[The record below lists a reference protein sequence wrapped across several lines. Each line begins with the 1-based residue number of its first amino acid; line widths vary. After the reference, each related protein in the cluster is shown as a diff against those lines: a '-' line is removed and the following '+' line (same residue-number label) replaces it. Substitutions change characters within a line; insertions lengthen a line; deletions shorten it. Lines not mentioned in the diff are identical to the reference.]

1 MKKIKLFTYNNQST
15 ITSIFGSGE
24 NKFAHLEQDVNDFL
38 SKDGT
43 EIEVLD
49 VQYQQSNAKGIM
61 ILETV
66 MVYYKELN
74 K

>member
-1 MKKIKLFTYNNQST
+1 MKKIKLFTYNVQRTVSN
-15 ITSIFGSGE
+15 IFGSGE

-38 SKDGT
+38 SKDGI

-49 VQYQQSNAKGIM
+49 VQYQQSNAKGMI

-66 MVYYKELN
+66 MVYYKEL

>member
-1 MKKIKLFTYNNQST
+1 MKKIKLFTYNVQST
-15 ITSIFGSGE
+15 VTSIFGSGE
-24 NKFAHLEQDVNDFL
+24 NKFTHLEQDVNDFL